1 MSRIAAMIPI
11 LALTAAFAA
20 PAQAEKNVDIVGKDN
35 LKFSV
40 ERITAKPGESVTVK
54 LTTDTAMPA
63 QAMSHNWV
71 LLTAKAD
78 PQAFS
83 NAAMT
88 ARDNDYIPADKS
100 GQIIAHTEMLAGGKS
115 DTVTFKAPSKPG
127 EYPYIC
133 TFPGHFAAG
142 MKGTLIVK
150 GD

>member
-20 PAQAEKNVDIVGKDN
+20 PAQAEKTVDIVGKDS

-40 ERITAKPGESVTVK
+40 EQITVEPGESVTVK
-54 LTTDTAMPA
+54 LSNDTTMPA

-71 LLTAKAD
+71 LLTAQAD
-78 PQAFS
+78 PQAFNS
-83 NAAMT
+83 AAMT